1 MKHEL
6 VLLSALVSF
15 LLAPA
20 LRAQDQPSLD
30 AALAAFRAGR
40 YAEAASVCEALIKEK
55 PDVPGF
61 HFWRGRALLEQ
72 GRVEE
77 AIREFRVV
85 LKTKSDSVETLYWLG
100 AALKKSGDLEG
111 ARQAWEQALAV
122 RPGYVEAKQALA
134 ELKGETATGQGP
146 AAQSQASPTPK
157 SPRAAKGAPPSHH
170 RVRVDLA
177 KIGDI
182 GDVSVTARNFLDYT
196 FSVAPTDWYVAGGQ
210 WGTTNRWTCQPQWS
224 WFGGFAELAPT
235 VIWNK
240 KVFVGDITV
249 DAYGCF
255 GMLANYPRSYKN
267 PADLNI
273 TLCGDGSDLG
283 SGYAFIV
290 GGWQNTRTA
299 IVKQGKILAE
309 TTDPACLM
317 PVFEDQTWGGYEF
330 HRKWWGI
337 RARKVG
343 NLLQLYVDEKLACE
357 ARDPSPLPG
366 GRVAIW
372 GYDNR
377 IILARVGI
385 WYEALAQP
393 QPPLPA
399 EKWTVRTQLAAE
411 SPKPPPA
418 DASMTAA
425 NLPPPR
431 LSVPAV
437 IANDFEYT
445 VEPLQPRSLGFA
457 KVALAS
463 PGAEGSA
470 RCLKIINTGPGGC
483 FGVDLAT
490 KPFDVGQLPILEFD
504 YRVGPDVKVNLYAQ
518 VNDRTY
524 EIVFTGRQDG
534 AGLADLAGCIENVQA
549 DGQWHHARVDLGGLL
564 RQAAK
569 AWGVDTL
576 QVTALWFGN
585 LNERDYLGAGF
596 GGNAAGAS
604 WALDNLRLY
613 GPVTKLVIAAPRPPA
628 GKNIKGVA
636 WQVDQSPTSQPP
648 REAAQAPA
656 DKEVTAN
663 KSGWWY
669 VHAACQLDDGTWLAA
684 AHAPVAIDVDA
695 PTASLVSPG
704 PGSVAG
710 DEDIVVAVSDPPFN
724 AINWRSV
731 QLTIASKTVQL
742 GQPGVT
748 LDPAANRIVVEPG
761 LAGLS
766 FEPGKPVQVQVAALR
781 DVAGNALSAPLSWT
795 FTYSPEKDKR
805 APRLAALSLGRKYLA
820 DADFETEIG
829 GMESYSGG
837 GGAFL
842 ALDRSKAASG
852 KSSLRLTNP
861 SEMGRFGV
869 RLVNQPFDAGVYR
882 LVSLDYCIP
891 PHYRGDFA
899 VYVNG
904 DWKGIRFT
912 DTDNP
917 IGYIGRIEDVRADG
931 KWHHL
936 EFNLYDMLVADDPT
950 APAYRVDWFVLS
962 DWGPITA
969 NFRRREIWLDNFQ
982 IAPVVSGLEP
992 IKASVVATDPGG
1004 ISGVAWVLDVLSTA
1018 TLPKQPNADRLEFD
1032 VPPQPSGLYW
1042 FRVRAFDG
1050 AGNASGELSRRF
1062 LVDAERPQALAAGP
1076 AEGQRAAESEIQLVL
1091 DDRGPAGIDP
1101 ASVVL
1106 KVADREYRCDR
1117 AGLTYN
1123 AATRRLI
1130 WNCEKV
1136 TPQPV
1141 VFADGQR
1148 IEVKLVSAADYAGN
1162 RVEQLPVWS
1171 WIMDYSL
1178 DRRPPII
1185 AELDSPTHRTWVT
1198 QTFEEGLEGWTNRGG
1213 SDGAKVELDTST
1225 AASGRACVK
1234 LTQQTQGGSMQA
1246 ALNIPPFQAE
1256 AYPLVSFDYNFQ
1268 PGVHLDLLVWCNG
1281 SYYPIAMTDDPAGA
1295 IGRVPGMVAD
1305 GQWHHVTFD
1314 LFGTLRRVIR
1324 EGSLTVSYIIV
1335 TDRNNADNPVGA
1347 VARFD
1352 NFVIGRP
1359 GTGPIQMTWRATD
1372 TTGIKAYSYVCDR
1385 DAATEPDTTPETQEQ
1400 AANLGTRDNGIWYF
1414 HLRAQ
1419 DGAGNWGPARH
1430 YAILNGSIG

>member
-1 MKHEL
+1 MKGAPL
-6 VLLSALVSF
+6 LLLALLSSS
-15 LLAPA
+15 LAVPVW
-20 LRAQDQPSLD
+20 AQEQPSAD

-40 YAEAASVCEALIKEK
+40 YEEAATIWTALITQK
-55 PDVPGF
+55 PNVPGF
-61 HFWRGRALLEQ
+61 HFWYGRTLLEQ
-72 GRVEE
+72 GHLEE
-77 AIREFRVV
+77 AVKEFRAV
-85 LKTKSDSVETLYWLG
+85 LQAKPDSVESLYWLG
-100 AALKKSGDLEG
+100 VALKKGGDIEG

-122 RPGYVEAKQALA
+122 RPVYAEARQALSQ
-134 ELKGETATGQGP
+134 LKSEAGP
-146 AAQSQASPTPK
+146 GRSPAP
-157 SPRAAKGAPPSHH
+157 AGGAPSAGPSPQGAKSGSRAHH

-182 GDVSVTARNFLDYT
+182 ADVSVTTRNFLDYT
-196 FSVAPTDWYVAGGQ
+196 FSAAPTDWYVGGGN

-240 KVFVGDITV
+240 KFFVGDITV

-267 PADLNI
+267 PADLNV
-273 TLCGDGSDLG
+273 TLCGDGADLG

-290 GGWQNTRTA
+290 GGWQNSRTA

-309 TTDPACLM
+309 TTDPDCLM
-317 PVFEDQTWGGYEF
+317 PVFEDQSWGGYEF
-330 HRKWWGI
+330 HRKWWGV

-343 NLLQLYVDEKLACE
+343 NLLQLFVDEKLACE
-357 ARDPSPLPG
+357 ARDPEPLQG
-366 GRVAIW
+366 GRVALW

-377 IILARVGI
+377 IVFARVGI

-399 EKWTVRTQLAAE
+399 EKWTVRTQLAAD
-411 SPKPPPA
+411 SPRL
-418 DASMTAA
+418 ASSGKTTAVT
-425 NLPPPR
+425 NLPPPK
-431 LSVPAV
+431 LSVPSV
-437 IANDFEYT
+437 LANDFECDI
-445 VEPLQPRSLGFA
+445 EPLRAHSPGFA
-457 KVALAS
+457 KLTLAS

-470 RCLKIINTGPGGC
+470 RCLKIINTGPGGS
-483 FGVDLAT
+483 FGVDLIT
-490 KPFDVGQLPILEFD
+490 KPIDLAQQPILEFD
-504 YRVGPDVKVNLYAQ
+504 YRIGPDAKVNLYAQ
-518 VNDRTY
+518 VGERTY
-524 EIVFTGRQDG
+524 EIVFAGRSDA
-534 AGLADLAGCIENVQA
+534 AGLADLAGRIEGVQA
-549 DGQWHHARVDLGGLL
+549 DGQWHHARVDLAALL

-569 AWGVDTL
+569 AWGADAL
-576 QVTALWFGN
+576 QVSALWFGN

-596 GGNAAGAS
+596 GGNPAGAS

-613 GPVTKLVIAAPRPPA
+613 GPVAKTVVAPPRPPA
-628 GKNIKGVA
+628 GKTIKAVA
-636 WQVDQSPTSQPP
+636 WLVDQSPRSQP
-648 REAAQAPA
+648 AQDAGQPPGE
-656 DKEVTAN
+656 KEVTAG

-669 VHAACQLDDGTWLAA
+669 VHAACQLEDGGWLPV
-684 AHAPVAIDVDA
+684 AHAPVAVDVDA
-695 PTASLVSPG
+695 PTATLVSPA

-710 DEDIVVAVSDPPFN
+710 DEDIIVAISDPPFN
-724 AINWRSV
+724 AINWR
-731 QLTIASKTVQL
+731 QLVLKIAGKTVQP

-748 LDPAANRIVVEPG
+748 VDGAASRVVVEPG
-761 LAGLS
+761 LAGLV
-766 FEPGKPVQVQVAALR
+766 FEPGQAVQIELVGLR

-795 FTYSPEKDKR
+795 FTYSVEKDKR
-805 APRLAALSLGRKYLA
+805 PPRLAAVALGRKYLA

-837 GGAFL
+837 GGAL
-842 ALDRSKAASG
+842 LSLDRSKAASG
-852 KSSLRLTNP
+852 RSSLRLTNP

-917 IGYIGRIEDVRADG
+917 IGYIGKVEDVRADG
-931 KWHHL
+931 KWHHV

-992 IKASVVATDPGG
+992 IKASVVAADPGG
-1004 ISGVAWVLDVLSTA
+1004 FRGVAWVLDALGTA
-1018 TLPKQPNADRLEFD
+1018 AAPKQPNADKLEFE
-1032 VPPQPSGLYW
+1032 VPAQASGLWW
-1042 FRVRAFDG
+1042 FRVRAFDR
-1050 AGNASGELSRRF
+1050 AGNASGELARRF
-1062 LVDAERPQALAAGP
+1062 LVDAERPQAGAVSPGD
-1076 AEGQRAAESEIQLVL
+1076 GQRAAESEIQLAL

-1101 ASVVL
+1101 TSVVL
-1106 KVADREYRCDR
+1106 RVGDRDYHCDR

-1123 AATRRLI
+1123 AAARRLV

-1148 IEVKLVSAADYAGN
+1148 IDVKLVAAADYAGN
-1162 RVEQLPVWS
+1162 PVEQLPAWS
-1171 WIMDYSL
+1171 WVMDYSL

-1198 QTFEEGLEGWTNRGG
+1198 QTFEEGVEGWANRGG
-1213 SDGAKVELDTST
+1213 SDGAKVEWDTST
-1225 AASGRACVK
+1225 AASGRGCVK

-1246 ALNIPPFQAE
+1246 ALNIPAFQAE

-1295 IGRVPGMVAD
+1295 IGRVQGMVAD

-1314 LFGTLRRVIR
+1314 LFGMLRRVIR
-1324 EGSLTVSYIIV
+1324 EGSLTVSFVIV
-1335 TDRNNADNPVGA
+1335 SDRNNADNPVGA

-1359 GTGPIQMTWRATD
+1359 GTGPVNMTWRATD
-1372 TTGIKAYSYVCDR
+1372 TTGIKAYSYVCDHN
-1385 DAATEPDTTPETQEQ
+1385 AATEPDTNAESSDQS
-1400 AANLGTRDNGIWYF
+1400 ANLGALDNGIWYF
-1414 HLRAQ
+1414 HIRAQ

-1430 YAILNGSIG
+1430 YAILNGPIG